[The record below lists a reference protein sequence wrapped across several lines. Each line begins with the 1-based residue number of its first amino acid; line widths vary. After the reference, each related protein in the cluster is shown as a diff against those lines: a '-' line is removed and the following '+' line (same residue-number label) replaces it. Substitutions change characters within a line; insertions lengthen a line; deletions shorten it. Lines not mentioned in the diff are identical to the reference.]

1 MSCHVSQNFESAVV
15 TGGQS
20 QCGRT
25 QSHDPASGLGCHFF
39 PQPHLYQTGGTGKKR
54 RAREDD
60 SEMCLCETA
69 KNLEPCWI
77 YRTENA
83 EE

>member
-1 MSCHVSQNFESAVV
+1 MSCHISQNFESAVM

-39 PQPHLYQTGGTGKKR
+39 PHHHFYQIGVTGKKQEGNR
-54 RAREDD
+54 RCQRVVF
-60 SEMCLCETA
+60 M
-69 KNLEPCWI
+69 
-77 YRTENA
+77 
-83 EE
+83 